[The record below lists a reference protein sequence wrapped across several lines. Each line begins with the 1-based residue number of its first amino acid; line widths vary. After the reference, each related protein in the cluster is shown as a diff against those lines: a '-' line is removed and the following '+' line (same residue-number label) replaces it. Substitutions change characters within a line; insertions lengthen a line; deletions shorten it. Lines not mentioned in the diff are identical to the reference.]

1 MDSFTKLEAAVQAA
15 KAVAEK
21 TAKGNKSAGTSLRK
35 AMQEVRTLA
44 KAVRDEVL
52 VVRKNT
58 PPRAKKAAS
67 SES

>member
-1 MDSFTKLEAAVQAA
+1 MDSFTKLEAALAAA
-15 KAVAEK
+15 KPVAEK
-21 TAKGNKSAGTSLRK
+21 TLKGNKSAGTALRA
-35 AMQEVRTLA
+35 AMQEVRELA

-52 VVRKNT
+52 VIRKNT